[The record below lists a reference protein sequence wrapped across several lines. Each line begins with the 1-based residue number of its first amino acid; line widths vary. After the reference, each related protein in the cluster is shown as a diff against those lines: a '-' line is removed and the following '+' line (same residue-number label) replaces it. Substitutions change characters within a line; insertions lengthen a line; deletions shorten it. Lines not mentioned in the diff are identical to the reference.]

1 MMSSLLIP
9 KMARFKNLINLSKMI
24 HISFISDMHFFK
36 IKEDYSETKKRHKCF
51 EGMKSSRKL
60 KIVKFVSAILTTL

>member
-36 IKEDYSETKKRHKCF
+36 IKEDYSETKKDTNV
-51 EGMKSSRKL
+51 L
-60 KIVKFVSAILTTL
+60 KG